1 MRLSTFMVTTL
12 LMLGLSSPLQA
23 GCPPVPKEFV
33 LPSPNATP
41 VNLIEALDQPWQA
54 DGQIAL
60 ICGPEGQPRA
70 GRIATAPKDRK
81 EEMARRKSHFAL
93 AKRINMAQKGEV
105 NARTLALNPKQLAF
119 LERFALSDAGATWF
133 LALAD
138 DTLRLFN
145 AGHLE
150 YDQALWK
157 RALRQGRMPPLA
169 ELLTGRLSEAGQ
181 FKSDLQVFKFGAYTG
196 PGALSQPSGIGLGD
210 EGIRCQF
217 PSSNELVDP
226 MAILSHEFGHT
237 RYGDPSSSADLIG
250 EARTVELYENPVRER
265 NGYPPRTIYFQR
277 NDQGLLDARNR
288 GLLEQLELIEK
299 KQGIDVQ
306 SKGSLE
312 RYHCDCPGPLPIILD
327 CEVRKTPTGETSD
340 TSSCSLRWRNGDK
353 TPAPR

>member
-1 MRLSTFMVTTL
+1 
-12 LMLGLSSPLQA
+12 MLGLSSPLQA

-33 LPSPNATP
+33 LPSPSVTP
-41 VNLIEALDQPWQA
+41 VNLIETLEQSWQA
-54 DGQIAL
+54 GGRIVL
-60 ICGPEGQPRA
+60 ICGPEGRPRA
-70 GRIATAPKDRK
+70 GRIATAPKDLK
-81 EEMARRKSHFAL
+81 EEMARRNAHLAL
-93 AKRINMAQKGEV
+93 AKRINMAKKGEV

-119 LERFALSDAGATWF
+119 LERFALSDAGAVWF

-157 RALRQGRMPPLA
+157 KALRQGHMPPLA
-169 ELLTGRLSEAGQ
+169 KLITGRLSEAGQ
-181 FKSDLQVFKFGAYTG
+181 FQSNLQVFKFGAYAG

-210 EGIRCQF
+210 EGIRCEF
-217 PSSNELVDP
+217 PSSSELVDP
-226 MAILSHEFGHT
+226 IAILSHEFGHT
-237 RYGDPSSSADLIG
+237 RFGDPSSSSDLIG

-306 SKGSLE
+306 SKGALE

-327 CEVRKTPTGETSD
+327 CEVRKTPTGETTD
-340 TSSCSLRWRNGDK
+340 TSSCRLRWRNGNK
-353 TPAPR
+353 SPAP